1 MGDEVVGIVHPC
13 KIYGAMFVARPIL
26 FFGPEESHVGDIMKR
41 YPIGRMVRHGDVDA
55 AVAAI
60 SDLAAMSPAG
70 RAALGDR
77 AAEVAA
83 NEFSREELL
92 GQFCDV
98 LDRPDRAPSRSP
110 RTA

>member
-1 MGDEVVGIVHPC
+1 MN
-13 KIYGAMFVARPIL
+13 RN
-26 FFGPEESHVGDIMKR
+26 
-41 YPIGRMVRHGDVDA
+41 PIGRMVRHGDVDA

-98 LDRPDRAPSRSP
+98 LDGPDRAPSRSP

>member
-1 MGDEVVGIVHPC
+1 
-13 KIYGAMFVARPIL
+13 
-26 FFGPEESHVGDIMKR
+26 
-41 YPIGRMVRHGDVDA
+41 
-55 AVAAI
+55 
-60 SDLAAMSPAG
+60 LAAMSPAG

>member
-1 MGDEVVGIVHPC
+1 MN
-13 KIYGAMFVARPIL
+13 RN
-26 FFGPEESHVGDIMKR
+26 
-41 YPIGRMVRHGDVDA
+41 PIGKMVRHGDVDA

-92 GQFCDV
+92 RQFCDV
-98 LDRPDRAPSRSP
+98 LDGPDGNPSRSAP
-110 RTA
+110 TA